1 MSVLDIKL
9 GGILDLIK
17 SNAELNAHLV
27 KSDFTVMAM
36 DFMSH
41 EWDEEL
47 IHKVQEA
54 DIVLAADGKTF
65 A

>member
-1 MSVLDIKL
+1 M
-9 GGILDLIK
+9 DLIK
-17 SNAELNAHLV
+17 SNAALNGHLM

-41 EWDEEL
+41 DWSEEL
-47 IHKVQEA
+47 IRKVNKT
-54 DIVLAADGKTF
+54 DIFLAADGKTF